1 MLAVVQPTGEGVLS
15 RSSNLQKE
23 ARQLADQVEALGYR
37 CQARDGHSFIVWSP
51 GSVKILASF
60 PAHPSHADWRVR
72 AIAELKKAGIVL
84 NGKRTEAKVEVTAER
99 SERIVQRVRE
109 RTGDDAARKQFIED
123 AVRVLEEAKAR
134 GDTNG
139 VEVFGATSSGKS
151 TPVDIAR
158 ESVRNLLGKGRIT
171 KAKAADRWE
180 LILDLLDAEQTT
192 ASTNGATPHEPEAVD
207 PVAEPV
213 AEEPVAEAA
222 PEEDETPEPASGPR
236 VSDLISR
243 VDEANERA
251 SIAEQ
256 LMKEAEDEAAK
267 AKEEAAKA
275 TATVEQ
281 LEARVEPLVRELGEY
296 KTETR
301 TLKRQLTTA
310 NRKAEK
316 VGELES
322 RTKELQ
328 TQLREQSKLREEEA
342 ASRREIEGQIT
353 ALEEQTVA
361 LEEEVDKLAKRRQAG
376 SPEAVREEL
385 QTTLI
390 QLLGTTEYSEQPPLW
405 LLTRLDRMAGLA

>member
-1 MLAVVQPTGEGVLS
+1 MRHPTACAMLGVVQPTGEGVLS

-37 CQARDGHSFIVWSP
+37 CQARDGHSFIVRSP

-60 PAHPSHADWRVR
+60 PAHPSHADWRLR
-72 AIAELKKAGIVL
+72 AIAELKKAGIVV
-84 NGKRTEAKVEVTAER
+84 NSKRTEAKVEVTTER
-99 SERIVQRVRE
+99 SDAIVRRVRE
-109 RTGDDAARKQFIED
+109 RTGTDEARKQFIED

-134 GDTNG
+134 GDLSG
-139 VEVFGATSSGKS
+139 VEVFGAASTGKS
-151 TPVDIAR
+151 TPVEIAR

-171 KAKAADRWE
+171 KAKAADRWQ
-180 LILDLLDAEQTT
+180 LILDLLDGEQTA
-192 ASTNGATPHEPEAVD
+192 ASANGATPHEPL
-207 PVAEPV
+207 PVEEPEPV
-213 AEEPVAEAA
+213 AESVEEPEPVA
-222 PEEDETPEPASGPR
+222 ASGPR
-236 VSDLISR
+236 VSDLIAR

-256 LMKEAEDEAAK
+256 LMQEAEADRDS

-281 LEARVEPLVRELGEY
+281 LESRVQPLVAELGQA
-296 KTETR
+296 KTENR

-310 NRKAEK
+310 KRKSEK
-316 VGELES
+316 VSELEA

-328 TQLREQSKLREEEA
+328 AQVREQAKLREQEAQARAGFEAQLDELEA
-342 ASRREIEGQIT
+342 AKD
-353 ALEEQTVA
+353 ALA
-361 LEEEVDKLAKRRQAG
+361 AEVDQLAKRRQAG

-405 LLTRLDRMAGLA
+405 LLSRLDRMAGLA